1 MMKYF
6 LGLRYISLVAVA
18 SSFIGSVLMALI
30 GMEQMVGAAINY
42 FSPVMAGLSKHQEG
56 LSHEEVTTLKVIA
69 GIDAFLFSLVLMV
82 FAYGVYYLFIGDGQ
96 THLGS
101 RVPSWMKV
109 SKISDLKTTLAQ
121 VIIVIIFVKF
131 LTDVIE
137 ARSADMSWDVLV
149 LPIAVVCLAVA
160 LRLMHSEQHDVK

>member
-1 MMKYF
+1 
-6 LGLRYISLVAVA
+6 
-18 SSFIGSVLMALI
+18 
-30 GMEQMVGAAINY
+30 
-42 FSPVMAGLSKHQEG
+42 
-56 LSHEEVTTLKVIA
+56 
-69 GIDAFLFSLVLMV
+69 
-82 FAYGVYYLFIGDGQ
+82 
-96 THLGS
+96 
-101 RVPSWMKV
+101 MKV

-160 LRLMHSEQHDVK
+160 LRLMHHEQHEMK